1 MSGEESPPSRDP
13 RPQPPSAPEPGD
25 CCGGGCIL
33 CIFDLHEQ
41 ALQRYQQQLAA
52 WLLRHPQVRES
63 D

>member
-1 MSGEESPPSRDP
+1 MFGEESPQSRAP

-25 CCGGGCIL
+25 CCGGGCTL

-52 WLLRHPQVRES
+52 GV
-63 D
+63 